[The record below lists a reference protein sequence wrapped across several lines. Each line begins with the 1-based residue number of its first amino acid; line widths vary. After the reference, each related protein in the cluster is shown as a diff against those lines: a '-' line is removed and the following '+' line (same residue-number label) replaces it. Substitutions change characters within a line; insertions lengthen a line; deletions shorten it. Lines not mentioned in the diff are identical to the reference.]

1 MILYFSSIR
10 HVVFELVQSFLL
22 VPKQPDGNRVETVHC
37 NKSDLENRFGIHHL
51 TAQNPIRVIKPA
63 GYFRECRKH
72 EKVDIYLQKAASEF
86 FNEILPAMPNMT
98 SVWGGGKSDYQVIVD
113 LLGNK
118 KTIERFLK
126 MGSSDDM
133 NSPLMRFH
141 KKGEYCQLGLETI
154 QGAYDDYLIH
164 TFVWYMRSH
173 VDAYKSSKFGVR
185 NKWQTYYASR
195 GIATYQFSRL
205 LKLEGMIPETRYVN
219 LEVENGRSR
228 FGSFMDV
235 AEGIHYDNYC
245 KSDASHIITPALQ
258 RRLLMLNLLDCLTYE
273 KDHRLNNYNVVIDK
287 EGYATG
293 VCAYD
298 NDSPLV
304 FFFSPSPSFTTYAGC
319 SPIISNGKINRPYM
333 DRDLAERILCISSK
347 DIHQCLSPYCNSL
360 QLWALC
366 KRMKAVQSAIIK
378 TVETRPDFLLE
389 EGQWNSKT
397 IQEELSGKYGKTYLS
412 LMNSIY
418 N

>member
-1 MILYFSSIR
+1 MKKHLLSLR
-10 HVVFELVQSFLL
+10 HRLFEWAQSLL
-22 VPKQPDGNRVETVHC
+22 LIPKQPESKLIGTIHC
-37 NKSDLENRFGIHHL
+37 KKEDLENRFGVHHL
-51 TAQNPIRVIKPA
+51 TAQNPIRVLNPA

-72 EKVDIYLQKAASEF
+72 ERVDVYLQKAASEF
-86 FNEILPAMPNMT
+86 FYEILPLIPNMT
-98 SVWGGGKSDYQVIVD
+98 NRGGYKSDYQRI
-113 LLGNK
+113 
-118 KTIERFLK
+118 IELFRNRSIIDKFLS
-126 MGSSDDM
+126 MGSSADL

-141 KKGEYCQLGLETI
+141 KKGEYNQLGLETI
-154 QGAYDDYLIH
+154 QGAFDDDLIH

-173 VDAYKSSKFGVR
+173 VDAYKSARFGAR
-185 NKWQTYYASR
+185 NKWQTYFASR
-195 GIATYQFSRL
+195 GVATYQFSRL

-235 AEGIHYDNYC
+235 AEGVHYDNYC
-245 KSDASHIITPALQ
+245 KSDALHIITPALQ
-258 RRLLMLNLLDCLTYE
+258 RSLLMLNLLDCLTYE
-273 KDHRLNNYNVVIDK
+273 KDHRLNNYNVVTDK

-319 SPIISNGKINRPYM
+319 SPIINNGMINRPYM
-333 DRDLAERILCISSK
+333 DRDLAKRILCISSK
-347 DIHQCLSPYCNSL
+347 DIRQCLNPYCNSL

-366 KRMKAVQSAIIK
+366 KRMKAIQSAIIK

-389 EGQWNSKT
+389 EEQWNSKT
-397 IQEELSGKYGKTYLS
+397 VQEELSGKYGKTYLS
-412 LMNSIY
+412 LINSIY
-418 N
+418 K